1 MPEGLEVV
9 VVVALTRLMTRGR
22 SSVSLV
28 TSTMALVVPVILLW
42 STSEQ
47 WKVAEVA
54 GLMKP

>member
-1 MPEGLEVV
+1 MPGEE
-9 VVVALTRLMTRGR
+9 VVALTRLMTRGR

-28 TSTMALVVPVILLW
+28 TSTMAFVVPLVNLLC

>member
-1 MPEGLEVV
+1 MPGEE
-9 VVVALTRLMTRGR
+9 VVALTRLMTRGR